1 MPFDPDQ
8 FRRRYPGRAFPELRF
23 CSERQRWDAD
33 RQLAAALH
41 PSSAPSENVLWEL
54 FDRAAPLAVQ
64 SPDLGR
70 LLALCELPAN
80 AELYVDWYLGDQA
93 RVTSRDLLDSFDAYW
108 EAGADDVAVFDDS
121 FEWVLYFT
129 RDGGVRLLRAGESP
143 AGDASDVP
151 PDP

>member
-1 MPFDPDQ
+1 M
-8 FRRRYPGRAFPELRF
+8 RF

-41 PSSAPSENVLWEL
+41 PSPARCENVLWEL
-54 FDRAAPLAVQ
+54 FDRAAPLAVH
-64 SPDLGR
+64 SLDLGH
-70 LLALCELPAN
+70 LLALYELPAN
-80 AELYVDWYLGDQA
+80 GELYVDWYLGDQA
-93 RVTSRDLLDSFDAYW
+93 RVASRDLLDSFDAYW

-129 RDGGVRLLRAGESP
+129 RDGGVRLLRAGEDP
-143 AGDASDVP
+143 AGDASDVS